1 LRGLDE
7 REANLLLRVTALV
20 FAVAAVAI
28 LLWRAGEEPIRAL
41 RTPELRPPPEIFEA
55 ARSAPEQVQE
65 FEEMRIGSFE
75 RPEVVPGYE
84 ILDEIPTGNDGARS
98 AQLLVDTRSRSQ
110 EDFTLITRDL
120 KARYAAYDVVSI
132 EFTDSSVVLDYQ
144 GGAIIVNTPLGA
156 SRAGFIYAPPEEGYY
171 VKADD

>member
-1 LRGLDE
+1 MVAL
-7 REANLLLRVTALV
+7 LV
-20 FAVAAVAI
+20 FVAGVGV

-41 RTPELRPPPEIFEA
+41 ETPALRPAPDIFEG
-55 ARSAPEQVQE
+55 ARPVSERARE

-75 RPEVVPGYE
+75 RPEEVPGYE
-84 ILDEIPTGNDGARS
+84 ILEEIPTGGDGARS
-98 AQLLVDTRSRSQ
+98 ALLLVDTRSRSQ

-120 KARYAAYDVVSI
+120 KARYADYDFVSV

-144 GGAIIVNTPLGA
+144 GGAIIVNTPLGS
-156 SRAGFIYAPPEEGYY
+156 SRAGFFYAPPSEGYY